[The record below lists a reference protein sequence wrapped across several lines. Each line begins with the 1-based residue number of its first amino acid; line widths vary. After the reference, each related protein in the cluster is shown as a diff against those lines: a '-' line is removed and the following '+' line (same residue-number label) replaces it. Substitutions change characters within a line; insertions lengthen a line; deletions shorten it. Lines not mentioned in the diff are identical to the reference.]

1 MALERVEVIGR
12 RRARLTFRADMARAC
27 GDGA

>member
-12 RRARLTFRADMARAC
+12 RRARLTFRADTARAC
-27 GDGA
+27 DDGA